1 MREATYAR
9 TSSKNR
15 NRYMYGATAEELERE
30 LNAQPKKKLSKRIIK
45 NRENAIHMNPAYVI
59 FLGVAICICAF
70 VLIGYVRMQADITSG
85 IEQAS
90 KLESRYISLKND
102 NDEEYERIVNS
113 VDMNEVKRVAIEELG
128 MHYAKE
134 GQIITYA
141 DEMKDYVRLYS
152 DVDE

>member
-1 MREATYAR
+1 MREMSAGR
-9 TSSKNR
+9 MNSR

-30 LNAQPKKKLSKRIIK
+30 LNSQPKKKLSKRIIK

-59 FLGVAICICAF
+59 FLGVAVCVCAF
-70 VLIGYVRMQADITSG
+70 VLIGYVRMQADITNG
-85 IEQAS
+85 IEKTA
-90 KLESRYISLKND
+90 KLESQYIALKSD
-102 NDEEYERIVNS
+102 NDEEYARIINS
-113 VDMNEVKRVAIEELG
+113 VDMNEVKRVAVEELG